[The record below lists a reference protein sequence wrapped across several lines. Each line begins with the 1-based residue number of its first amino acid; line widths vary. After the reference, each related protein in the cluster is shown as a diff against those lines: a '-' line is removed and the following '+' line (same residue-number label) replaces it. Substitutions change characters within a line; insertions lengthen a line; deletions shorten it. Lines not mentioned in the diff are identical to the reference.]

1 MSVVRSVLQRR
12 WALPLL
18 VFAAALL
25 VGLVWAGR
33 SGQPAVP
40 ATPTPASDGFLARGY
55 AELESERV
63 TVGTP
68 DVSSWDLLGAMLV
81 PTLIVLIAAY
91 ATIRLL
97 RTLNR
102 RVAAGSSRTQLLELV
117 DTLSLTGSGVVH
129 IVRLGERYL
138 LVGAGGGGLSLL
150 TELRPEEIELLR
162 TQRSGSALGHAIV
175 PPFREVLQARLP
187 RAWRV
192 FETAVGAESTARSEE
207 TPSPRFGH
215 IPEPSPAPRQ
225 ERP

>member
-1 MSVVRSVLQRR
+1 MSVVRSVLHRR
-12 WALPLL
+12 WVPPLL
-18 VFAAALL
+18 VFGAALL

-33 SGQPAVP
+33 SGQPAGP
-40 ATPTPASDGFLARGY
+40 APPTPASDGFLARGY

-117 DTLSLTGSGVVH
+117 DTLSLAGSGVVH

-138 LVGAGGGGLSLL
+138 LVGVGTGGLSLL
-150 TELRPEEIELLR
+150 TELRPEEIEILKTQGSSTLLGQA
-162 TQRSGSALGHAIV
+162 TL
-175 PPFREVLQARLP
+175 PPFREVLQARLLRP
-187 RAWRV
+187 WRIL
-192 FETAVGAESTARSEE
+192 E
-207 TPSPRFGH
+207 TPTGTETITQPAQGAQRFGH
-215 IPEPSPAPRQ
+215 IPEAPSARHQ
-225 ERP
+225 EMP